1 MSAIFSIL
9 IPAKRSRYF
18 IVFPL
23 FLSLL
28 AGCAQQAPIATTTD
42 WVTHEKSLENLSR
55 YDAKGKLGYKAPK
68 LRFGG
73 NMIWQTTPNSDKLL
87 LTNFLG
93 KTLLKLDATPKM
105 TTLVDYDGKQHS
117 GADASELVRELTG
130 INLPIEQMR
139 DWLIGLPTAADTY
152 QLNPQNRVAY
162 LAKQVDGQTW
172 EMDYQEYDYSIY
184 PSLPKRMVLTQ
195 DKQQITLII
204 NEWDIH
210 KK

>member
-1 MSAIFSIL
+1 MSALFSTL
-9 IPAKRSRYF
+9 ISTKRPWGF
-18 IVFPL
+18 IAFPL
-23 FLSLL
+23 VLSLL

-42 WVTHEKSLENLSR
+42 WAIHEKSLNNLSR

-73 NMIWQTTPNSDKLL
+73 NMIWQTTPSSDKLL

-117 GADASELVRELTG
+117 DTDASGLVRELTG

-152 QLNPQNRVAY
+152 QLNHQNRVAY
-162 LAKQVDGQTW
+162 LAKHIDGQTW

-195 DKQQITLII
+195 GTQQITLII
-204 NEWDIH
+204 NKWDIH